1 MTVETTKN
9 KTDKQVMG
17 SYTYDFDFDCLLQD
31 PTEEDAK
38 QAVKVTITDGVQEYP
53 LEYGTDYSHCLSR
66 VWLDARQR
74 ISRLQCF
81 SGENA
86 RGKHGQER
94 HACAAASGASRSLR

>member
-17 SYTYDFDFDCLLQD
+17 SLTYDFDFDCLLQD

-53 LEYGTDYSHCLSR
+53 LEYGTDYSVALNS
-66 VWLDARQR
+66 
-74 ISRLQCF
+74 
-81 SGENA
+81 SGFGGTVTVA
-86 RGKHGQER
+86 D
-94 HACAAASGASRSLR
+94 